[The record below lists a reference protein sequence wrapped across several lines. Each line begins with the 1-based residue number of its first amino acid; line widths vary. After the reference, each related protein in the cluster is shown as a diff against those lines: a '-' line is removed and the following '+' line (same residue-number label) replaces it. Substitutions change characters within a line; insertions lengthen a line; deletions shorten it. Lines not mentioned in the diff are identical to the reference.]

1 MKTRSHTLPLLLTA
15 FLAFGACS
23 RGGSTATSEQGAE
36 VETKEEAI
44 AIALKYLSPQPHAER
59 YLSATAEAGEMNQ
72 SWQVTFKHVDWR
84 ERRPSVGLI
93 SVNKATGEAR
103 WLPLR

>member
-1 MKTRSHTLPLLLTA
+1 MKTRSHTLPLLLIA

-23 RGGSTATSEQGAE
+23 RGGSTATVEQGAE

-44 AIALKYLSPQPHAER
+44 AIALEYLSQQPHAER
-59 YLSATAEAGEMNQ
+59 YLSATAEAEEMNQ

-84 ERRPSVGLI
+84 ERRLSVGLI